1 MPFRGNMSWSWRKIL
16 QLRPLVRNFI
26 WYKLGDGFKALAWFD
41 LWCSLSPLANIVSS
55 RDVHRAGFCPTTTV
69 RDIITPNGWAWPSDW
84 VQTTRTCDSN
94 QHDAKSAQAES
105 CSNQTIANH

>member
-26 WYKLGDGFKALAWFD
+26 WYKLGDGSKALAWFD
-41 LWCSLSPLANIVSS
+41 SWCSLSPLANIVSS

-84 VQTTRTCDSN
+84 VIATDNDS
-94 QHDAKSAQAES
+94 EE
-105 CSNQTIANH
+105 